1 MRNRCGGFVES
12 RLPSSTRPGLVRQA
26 RGVLVAVGAGDGVR
40 LGSGVCEAMSKTGVE
55 VGSDWF
61 DGAQAVIAV
70 RSVNSVVNSFVA

>member
-1 MRNRCGGFVES
+1 MRNCCGGFVES

-26 RGVLVAVGAGDGVR
+26 RGVLVEVGAGEGVR
-40 LGSGVCEAMSKTGVE
+40 VRGGVWEAVNGKGVK
-55 VGSDWF
+55 VGDDWF